1 MKLLT
6 VSAVVLIALVALAW
20 VGYRLLL
27 PRAFVAAGRGALGDA
42 RLVQL
47 AGSRSARSAQ
57 DFNGAAVEAG
67 PEHKFVLIDVRV
79 DAPAD
84 KVDFDDFQLVREKAA
99 RLGEERNV
107 GNNDERDH
115 FYWSYLDDAA
125 TRSPRRRARD
135 PSRRVS
141 RSRSRRTRAPATSS
155 TGVSTGAR
163 STWARPSRRAGLL
176 EVLGPGVA
184 ALRSGSDRFG
194 GRL

>member
-6 VSAVVLIALVALAW
+6 VSVIVLVALVALAW

-27 PRAFVAAGRGALGDA
+27 PRAFVSAGRGALGDA

-47 AGSRSARSAQ
+47 AATRSAESAR

-67 PEHKFVLIDVRV
+67 PEHKFVLIDVRI

-107 GNNDERDH
+107 GNNDDRDQ
-115 FYWSYLDDAA
+115 FYWAYLDEAGNQVAEVPAA
-125 TRSPRRRARD
+125 RPFPARLTFKVPKD
-135 PSRRVS
+135 
-141 RSRSRRTRAPATSS
+141 
-155 TGVSTGAR
+155 AR
-163 STWARPSRRAGLL
+163 SGFLFYWGLYWGPL
-176 EVLGPGVA
+176 DLGTP
-184 ALRSGSDRFG
+184 
-194 GRL
+194 

>member
-42 RLVQL
+42 RVVQL

-67 PEHKFVLIDVRV
+67 PEHKFVLIDVRI

-115 FYWSYLDDAA
+115 FYWSYLDDAGNQVA
-125 TRSPRRRARD
+125 E
-135 PSRRVS
+135 
-141 RSRSRRTRAPATSS
+141 AP
-155 TGVSTGAR
+155 GAR
-163 STWARPSRRAGLL
+163 PFLTRLTFKVPKDARAGYLFYWGL
-176 EVLGPGVA
+176 YWGPLDLGTP
-184 ALRSGSDRFG
+184 
-194 GRL
+194 